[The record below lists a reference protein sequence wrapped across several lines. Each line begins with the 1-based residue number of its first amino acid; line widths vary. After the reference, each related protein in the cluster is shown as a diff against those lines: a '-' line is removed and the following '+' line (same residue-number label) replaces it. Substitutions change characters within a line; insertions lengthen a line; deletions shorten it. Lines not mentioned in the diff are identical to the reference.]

1 MKLSIDSDMNNGT
14 NRQLFDYSVYLS
26 INEYLQKQKIQ
37 ETWDDIRLQ
46 INQILYLKKSYK
58 KLLTD
63 FDKNNIIAESVDID
77 GSIKVSHTDLLQVL
91 NFFDWDKDKV
101 EQHISD
107 LIDFFWSHNWKEFKF
122 RNKYYYHLHDWIEID
137 WLANH
142 KSINSVKVVDIDL
155 ENFIKT
161 KDQHFIY
168 TEFMLMKYQGQIE
181 DKVIDSIIS
190 NMVDFELLFKSICD
204 DVKVKK
210 MYEKIWMLN
219 EKYTWEIWLN
229 MIDQNELTLEVFQDL
244 YQKINI
250 FINNPT
256 KESCLDILFIYI
268 NNTSVLF
275 YIEHTF
281 GINFDSIF
289 RKFIPNLEWWVNK
302 VILWLL
308 DSKINTLAFM
318 QNLTQILLNDNI
330 LNPDFEWNLIFNQSM
345 VREIIKLCPQEV
357 KEFQKKQESL
367 NSSESKIQLY
377 VQLSQFISYYI
388 DIVLWD
394 QPESLLKLNER
405 LLLNKKNWN
414 HQTVL
419 FQWIFN
425 LLWDFLSILEQ
436 YWRKIEEKN
445 KLKKDKYLKKK
456 NKNHSNWI
464 NENINHIRAKSLALN
479 KLIRLYREENNPLVM
494 MKTAENAC
502 LDIMQKWYKQNDI
515 LDFLSVNYG
524 WSLVWHF
531 AKPIFY
537 RMWKMVNK
545 SININSSNLVFSIYD
560 VKNADEFSSI
570 VDYPSVSMSWWEI
583 WSVYSER
590 KWLIIFDDNTNSW
603 ETVKRIHDLAKDSW
617 KYWKIDFFVCR
628 SSSDVSK
635 YTKHLTKDEILSI
648 IKNSWVDNRR
658 SKVNKEES
666 RYKEAIWTVVWNRIY
681 KQRKYQSKK
690 MKFS

>member
-1 MKLSIDSDMNNGT
+1 MKLSTDSDMNDWT

-26 INEYLQKQKIQ
+26 INEHLQKQKIQ
-37 ETWDDIRLQ
+37 EIWSDIRQQ
-46 INQILYLKKSYK
+46 IDQILYLKKAYR
-58 KLLTD
+58 KLLTN
-63 FDKNNIIAESVDID
+63 FDKNNILAESFDID
-77 GSIKVSHTDLLQVL
+77 GSIKVSNSDLLEVL
-91 NFFDWDKDKV
+91 NFFDWDKNKV
-101 EQHISD
+101 EEHINN
-107 LIDFFWSHNWKEFKF
+107 LIDFFWYHNGKEFKF
-122 RNKYYYHLHDWIEID
+122 RNEYYYHLHDGIEVD
-137 WLANH
+137 WLENH

-155 ENFIKT
+155 EKFIKT
-161 KDQHFIY
+161 VDNHFVY
-168 TEFMLMKYQGQIE
+168 TEFMLTKYQYKLE
-181 DKVIDSIIS
+181 DKVIDSILS
-190 NMVDFELLFKSICD
+190 NMAEFKLFFASICND
-204 DVKVKK
+204 SKINQ
-210 MYEKIWMLN
+210 MYEKVLILN
-219 EKYTWEIWLN
+219 DKYTWDIWLN
-229 MIDQNELTLEVFQDL
+229 TVDQNELALEVFQNL
-244 YQKINI
+244 YKKIEI
-250 FINNPT
+250 FINRPT
-256 KESCLDILFIYI
+256 KETCLDILFIYN
-268 NNTSVLF
+268 NNTSALF

-281 GINFDSIF
+281 GISFDSIF
-289 RKFIPNLEWWVNK
+289 RKFIPNIEWWANK

-308 DSKINTLAFM
+308 DSKINTLASI

-330 LNPDFEWNLIFNQSM
+330 LNPNFEWNLLFNQSM

-357 KEFQKKQESL
+357 IEFWKKQEL
-367 NSSESKIQLY
+367 VNSSESKIELY
-377 VQLSQFISYYI
+377 NQLSQFISYYV
-388 DIVLWD
+388 DILLWD
-394 QPESLLKLNER
+394 KPESLLKINER
-405 LLLNKKNWN
+405 LLLDKKNWN
-414 HQTVL
+414 TQTVL

-425 LLWDFLSILEQ
+425 LLWEFLSILEK
-436 YWRKIEEKN
+436 YWKKIEEKN
-445 KLKKDKYLKKK
+445 ELKKAKFLKKK
-456 NKNHSNWI
+456 NQGNSNWI
-464 NENINHIRAKSLALN
+464 NENTNHIRAKSLALN

-570 VDYPSVSMSWWEI
+570 VDYPSISLNGWEI
-583 WSVYSER
+583 GSVYSER

-635 YTKHLTKDEILSI
+635 YTKNLSEDEILSI

-658 SKVNKEES
+658 SKVNKEKS
-666 RYKEAIWTVVWNRIY
+666 RYKEAIWAVVWNRVY
-681 KQRKYQSKK
+681 KQRKYKSKR